1 MSKSCQYIGEISVLE
16 QKIDEKSGR
25 GSDTRMA
32 KGNLKKS
39 SFFLSYFIFKLIV
52 FNLSLILNLYYP
64 FIFN

>member
-1 MSKSCQYIGEISVLE
+1 MSKSCQYIGEILVLE

-39 SFFLSYFIFKLIV
+39 LFFFKV
-52 FNLSLILNLYYP
+52 FFYPILFLN
-64 FIFN
+64 